1 MEILRNKDIEYINSI
16 IKERNELKQIY
27 KKQSTEML
35 FMKRELRKLK
45 NIISKK
51 EKNNP
56 EPNSELNPEPNSEP
70 KPNFESDF
78 FKAKKELNK
87 AKNELKK
94 IKAENKDLQNKYKT
108 IMDEN
113 TELKNIIDEIQTVF
127 LSDSDVDNN
136 K

>member
-56 EPNSELNPEPNSEP
+56 EPNSEP

-78 FKAKKELNK
+78 LKAKKELNK